1 MRFAKLK
8 ILIYSIY
15 TMKKTIFIA
24 IIVAVAAFTAG
35 YLTPK
40 SSNNLTENNIKEE
53 PTFYMTDNIACQILE
68 SSSQDEIGRQI
79 SFINLNTDEP
89 KVLFGEGGTSPM
101 EKVHETG
108 DTLVVQL
115 IASGSGSVDTFV
127 IDKKTGLF
135 SRAATGSFLGVYSIA
150 SKGNCK

>member
-1 MRFAKLK
+1 
-8 ILIYSIY
+8 
-15 TMKKTIFIA
+15 MKKTIFIA

>member
-1 MRFAKLK
+1 
-8 ILIYSIY
+8 
-15 TMKKTIFIA
+15 MKKTIFIA

-40 SSNNLTENNIKEE
+40 SSNNLSENNIKEE